1 MITRKKIC
9 SCKPT
14 ILEYKAEIKVRDIV
28 LNGLR
33 TELSETK
40 KELFLATHKIFCLTE
55 ELNKIKLNKWEL

>member
-1 MITRKKIC
+1 MIIRKKIC

-14 ILEYKAEIKVRDIV
+14 ILEYKAEIKDRDIV

-55 ELNKIKLNKWEL
+55 ELNKKQLNEWEL

>member
-1 MITRKKIC
+1 MTIRKTFC
-9 SCKPT
+9 SCKST
-14 ILEYKAEIKVRDIV
+14 ILEYKTEIKDRDIV

-55 ELNKIKLNKWEL
+55 ELNKKQLNKWEL